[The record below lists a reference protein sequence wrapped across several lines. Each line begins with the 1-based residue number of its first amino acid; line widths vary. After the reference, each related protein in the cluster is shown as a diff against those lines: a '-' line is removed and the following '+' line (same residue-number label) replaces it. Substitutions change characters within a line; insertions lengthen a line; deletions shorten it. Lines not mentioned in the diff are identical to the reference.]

1 MQSQPDYILQQI
13 IDSKNGAEASAML
26 YSLAE
31 TIKANNL
38 KPYEYF
44 SYLMY
49 QLMKYPR
56 ENVPEGVL
64 ADLMPWSDKIPD
76 NCRRKTTR

>member
-1 MQSQPDYILQQI
+1 
-13 IDSKNGAEASAML
+13 ML

-56 ENVPEGVL
+56 ENVPEDVL